1 MNLEVEAESA
11 FECPVLLCLPLT
23 PSSSSFPCY
32 FHCILKSTFANMP
45 AFRLPTRALAPS
57 SFRSSIASR
66 PVLLAPAALRK
77 SYASSASPN
86 GFPQLPPGFE
96 KLAHSP
102 TALSAISNLVEVMK
116 QNGVDLHTGEKP
128 SMWQMIKL
136 AKNQEVRDATTKG
149 KFERTLLRYV
159 SRTNTYIVSSMWV
172 YVSRS
177 DGGAQECGSGRL
189 AAAPTRNHEQL
200 EGHLWQRR

>member
-1 MNLEVEAESA
+1 MVRWNDFQGSERKVGATLGSRTKNLEVEANPLA
-11 FECPVLLCLPLT
+11 RTFEPRRLLFLPLT
-23 PSSSSFPCY
+23 PSSPCL
-32 FHCILKSTFANMP
+32 FLCVPESTLANMS
-45 AFRLPTRALAPS
+45 AFRFAPRALAPS
-57 SFRSSIASR
+57 AFRSSLASR
-66 PVLLAPAALRK
+66 PVVLAPAALRK
-77 SYASSASPN
+77 GYASSASPN

-149 KFERTLLRYV
+149 KFD
-159 SRTNTYIVSSMWV
+159 SS
-172 YVSRS
+172 SF
-177 DGGAQECGSGRL
+177 
-189 AAAPTRNHEQL
+189 T
-200 EGHLWQRR
+200 